1 MGKIIQKTR
10 RKVAEMTSINS
21 LKDSIFVLRER
32 LDKEY
37 MDSRRA
43 ELRREIAVLEE
54 QLAAERRV
62 LEERQG
68 ELFS

>member
-1 MGKIIQKTR
+1 
-10 RKVAEMTSINS
+10 MTSINS

-43 ELRREIAVLEE
+43 ELRREISILEE

-68 ELFS
+68 ELF